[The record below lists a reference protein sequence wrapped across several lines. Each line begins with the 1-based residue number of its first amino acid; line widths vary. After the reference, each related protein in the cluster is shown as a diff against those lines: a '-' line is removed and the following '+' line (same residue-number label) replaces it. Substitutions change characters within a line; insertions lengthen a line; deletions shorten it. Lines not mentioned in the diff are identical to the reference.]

1 MIARKYHRLVF
12 SFFMSLL
19 MSGIM
24 SLVISVFNLGLVSD
38 ILFIWLKAWGFAF
51 SVAFPTIM
59 LVSPIVFKLVE
70 FVLTKEPTKEH

>member
-70 FVLTKEPTKEH
+70 FVLTKEPTEEH

>member
-12 SFFMSLL
+12 SFFMSFL

-24 SLVISVFNLGLVSD
+24 SFVISIFNLGFID
-38 ILFIWLKAWGFAF
+38 GILFIWLKAWGFAF
-51 SVAFPTIM
+51 TIAFPTII

-70 FVLTKEPTKEH
+70 LVLTKEPETKP

>member
-24 SLVISVFNLGLVSD
+24 SFVISVFNLGLVSD
-38 ILFIWLKAWGFAF
+38 IFFIWLKAWGFAF
-51 SVAFPTIM
+51 AVAFPTIM

-70 FVLTKEPTKEH
+70 LVLTKEPTEGL